1 MNAPSPREARA
12 GRGARFRSYAY
23 PLPCPTT
30 IELAGAALK
39 GLLSP
44 ALSSRGGEGEE
55 TANSFGKWLNSMA
68 VLPCPLPKESE
79 PSLGKVSIGLRVLT
93 SVTLR

>member
-1 MNAPSPREARA
+1 MSQALSLQIKFCAMNP
-12 GRGARFRSYAY
+12 GRG
-23 PLPCPTT
+23 PTT

-55 TANSFGKWLNSMA
+55 TANSFGKWVNSMA
-68 VLPCPLPKESE
+68 VGRGP
-79 PSLGKVSIGLRVLT
+79 GLV
-93 SVTLR
+93 